1 MMKRIVLIT
10 TSFPRTIAGSESAGS
25 FVEDFCATLGR
36 SCQLVVVAPG
46 FADEKQVGDGY
57 AILRYRAPEKALSQ
71 LKLWHPADVL
81 KIVDV
86 MRHGA
91 AVTAQAVAEL
101 KADFVFALWAL
112 PSGYWAR
119 QAVRGSSIPYGTWC
133 LGSDIWSMGKIPVI
147 RTLLRAVLRQARLV
161 CADGYV
167 LADDV
172 TRLAGVPCHFLPSS
186 RQLPLP
192 EASVPRSA
200 APYRLLFIGRWHPNK
215 GADILVDALGLLDAA
230 DWELIKDVRIYGGGP
245 QEAEVQAKGA
255 ALRASGHPVQ
265 VHGYIDKPGAA
276 QALHECDWLLI
287 PSRIESIPVVFSDA
301 MQSQRPVVSMPVGDL
316 PRLVTEF
323 GVGVLAGEVSAV
335 GYAAAIRT
343 ALRKPAATFGDGLTK
358 AARTFAVD
366 GSVQHLLR
374 MIDA

>member
-10 TSFPRTIAGSESAGS
+10 TSFPRTVAGSESAGS
-25 FVEDFCATLGR
+25 FVEDFSAMLGKR
-36 SCQLVVVAPG
+36 CQLVVVAPG
-46 FADEKQVGDGY
+46 FADAQETGDGY
-57 AILRYRAPEKALSQ
+57 TIFRYRAPERALSQ
-71 LKLWHPADVL
+71 LKLWSPPDVL

-101 KADFVFALWAL
+101 KPDFVFALWAL
-112 PSGYWAR
+112 PSGYWAA
-119 QAVRGSSIPYGTWC
+119 QAVRGTSIPYGTWC

-147 RTLLRAVLRQARLV
+147 RSLLSSVLRRAHLV

-172 TRLAGVPCHFLPSS
+172 TALAGVDCHFLPSS

-192 EASVPRSA
+192 PPVAPRAA

-215 GADILVDALGLLDAA
+215 GADLLVDALTMLDAA
-230 DWELIKDVRIYGGGP
+230 DWALIRDVRIYGGGP
-245 QEAEVQAKGA
+245 QEADVRAKGA
-255 ALRASGHPVQ
+255 ALQAAGRPVQ
-265 VHGYIDKPGAA
+265 VFGYIDKAGAA
-276 QALHECDWLLI
+276 QVLHECDWLLI

-323 GVGVLAGEVSAV
+323 GVGVLAGEVSAASF
-335 GYAAAIRT
+335 AAAVRA
-343 ALRKPAATFGDGLTK
+343 ALQKPAAHYAEGLTA

-366 GSVQHLLR
+366 GSVQELLR
-374 MIDA
+374 KLDA